1 MNKLIKLIK
10 KLLTKE
16 NLGII
21 FQKLFAETK
30 TKLINDIS
38 DPENQ
43 KKAIEFVKELNRR
56 KDCTTKEKQEFF
68 NLKMAV
74 YAKDMKKQ
82 LSDSVINCLREL
94 AVVAVKE
101 D

>member
-38 DPENQ
+38 DPEN
-43 KKAIEFVKELNRR
+43 
-56 KDCTTKEKQEFF
+56 
-68 NLKMAV
+68 
-74 YAKDMKKQ
+74 
-82 LSDSVINCLREL
+82 
-94 AVVAVKE
+94 
-101 D
+101 